1 MYMPSIFG
9 ERLFDDF
16 FEDFDRPFKTA
27 MKLSTPQTGLMRT
40 DIREKDGSF
49 ELDIDLP
56 GCKKEDIKAELKDGY
71 LTVTAV
77 TKKEEENDENGKYIR
92 RERYFGS
99 CSRSFYVGEALTQE
113 DIQAKFEDG
122 ILKISVPKKEYKPE
136 IEQPKYIAIG

>member
-16 FEDFDRPFKTA
+16 FEDFDHPFKA

-40 DIREKDGSF
+40 DIREKEGSF

-71 LTVTAV
+71 LTITAV
-77 TKKEEENDENGKYIR
+77 TKKEEENDENGKYLR

-113 DIQAKFEDG
+113 DISAKFEDG
-122 ILKISVPKKEYKPE
+122 ILKISVPKKENKPE
-136 IEQPKYIAIG
+136 LEQPKYIAIG